1 MSLRRREF
9 LSRGAALFSVGFMG
23 PELLTAMAR
32 ADSNPTRPSNPILV
46 MVQMNGGNDGLNT
59 VIPYAD
65 PLYYT
70 NRPTIGIPKEKV
82 LPISAPYGLHPSLAN
97 LKTLYESGN
106 LGIMPGAGY
115 PNPNRSHF
123 RSMEIW
129 QTANPDQIVP
139 DGWLGRY
146 LDALTPS
153 SANPLITINVA
164 QALPKTLAS
173 EHSEVPSVPNLS
185 SYKYMTDG
193 KRPQDVGSLVQA
205 FSQINSHVPI
215 SLPYV
220 GLIQKDLQ
228 DAYTSM
234 ERLQSTGAYHPS
246 VAYPKDGFSQAL
258 ELVAQIIVKD
268 LGTKIFYVQL
278 SGFDTHANQ
287 ATPQAKLLGQL
298 ADGLAAF
305 FADVKNAGRADDLLV
320 VTFSE
325 FGRRAHE
332 NASKGTDHGAAGTM
346 FVLGGRV
353 RGGFHGDLPSLANL
367 DSGDLKYTV
376 DFRSVY
382 ATLLQNWLAADPS
395 AILGAPFPVVDFV

>member
-9 LSRGAALFSVGFMG
+9 LSRGAGLFSVGFMG

-32 ADSNPTRPSNPILV
+32 ADSNPTRPSDPILV

-82 LPISAPYGLHPSLAN
+82 LPVSAMYGLHPSLAN
-97 LKTLYESGN
+97 LKPLYDSGN

-129 QTANPDQIVP
+129 QTADPVQVVP

-146 LDALTPS
+146 LDHVAPP
-153 SANPLITINVA
+153 SANPLYTINVA
-164 QALPKTLAS
+164 QSLPKTFAS
-173 EHSEVPSVPNLS
+173 ERSSVPSVPNLA

-193 KRPQDVGSLVQA
+193 KRPQDAGNLVQT
-205 FSQINSHVPI
+205 FSHINSHVPI
-215 SLPYV
+215 DRPYV
-220 GLIQKDLQ
+220 GLIQKELD

-234 ERLQSTGAYHPS
+234 ERLQSTGTYQPS

-268 LGTKIFYVQL
+268 LGTKIFYMQL

-287 ATPQAKLLGQL
+287 ANTQAKLLGQL
-298 ADGLAAF
+298 GDGLAAF
-305 FADVKNAGRADDLLV
+305 FTDVKNAGRADDLMV

-353 RGGFHGDLPSLANL
+353 RGGFHGGLPSLANL

-382 ATLLQNWLAADPS
+382 ATLLQNWLGTDPA
-395 AILGAPFPVVDFV
+395 AILGAPFPLVDFV

>member
-9 LSRGAALFSVGFMG
+9 LSRGAALFSVGFVG

-32 ADSNPTRPSNPILV
+32 ASSNPTRPANPILV

-70 NRPTIGIPKEKV
+70 NRPTLGIPKDKV
-82 LPISAPYGLHPSLAN
+82 LPVSATYGLHPSLAN
-97 LKTLYESGN
+97 LKALYDSGN

-129 QTANPDQIVP
+129 QTADPVKLIAE
-139 DGWLGRY
+139 GWLGRY
-146 LDALTPS
+146 LDDLTPP
-153 SANPLITINVA
+153 SANPLYSINIA
-164 QALPKTLAS
+164 QSVPKTFAS
-173 EHSEVPSVPNLS
+173 EHSNVPSVPSLA
-185 SYKYMTDG
+185 SYRYMTDA
-193 KRPQDVGSLVQA
+193 KRPQDAGSLVQT
-205 FSQINSHVPI
+205 FSHINSHVPI
-215 SLPYV
+215 DRPYV
-220 GLIQKDLQ
+220 GLIQKDLD

-234 ERLQSTGAYHPS
+234 ERLQSTGTYNAS
-246 VAYPKDGFSQAL
+246 VVYPKDGFSQAL
-258 ELVAQIIVKD
+258 KLVAQIIIKD
-268 LGTKIFYVQL
+268 LGTKIFYVQI

-287 ATPQAKLLGQL
+287 ANTQAKLLGQL
-298 ADGLAAF
+298 GDGLAAF
-305 FADVKNAGRADDLLV
+305 FTDVKNAGRADDLLV

-353 RGGFHGDLPSLANL
+353 RGGFHGGLPSLAHL

-382 ATLLQNWLAADPS
+382 ATLLQNWLAADP
-395 AILGAPFPVVDFV
+395 ATILGAPFPVVDFV